1 MVHLAG
7 DHPST
12 RIFDTMRDWLEEH
25 PEDGQKSIA
34 EIGGIFAFKLLG
46 DEGGEWYVDLKE
58 TGTVGKGL
66 APQGK
71 AYDVLFELDVS
82 DFEQLADE
90 ETDEVS
96 SQLTSSGRMTV
107 SGKTGL
113 AVHLDKVFELG
124 RNVPSFGT
132 LSPTR

>member
-12 RIFDTMRDWLEEH
+12 R
-25 PEDGQKSIA
+25 SIA

-66 APQGK
+66 SPQGK
-71 AYDVLFELDVS
+71 VYDVLFEFDVS
-82 DFEQLADE
+82 DFEQLVDE
-90 ETDEVS
+90 ETDAVS
-96 SQLTSSGRMTV
+96 AQLSSSGRMTI
-107 SGKTGL
+107 SGKTEL

-124 RNVPSFGT
+124 RHVPSFGT